1 MAAGH
6 VSPIWPV
13 NELSGQSTLPKP
25 TLLLVYV
32 SYLILSVPGRKDTIA
47 KALTQPVISALL
59 ETGNI
64 ACVEPRSTCA
74 LIPQH
79 GRNSAPLPW
88 GHLSPS
94 PPGPFFLCLF
104 WKSCG
109 SSCGTKPWEQ
119 ELNRSAFEREH
130 RP

>member
-1 MAAGH
+1 MATGH

-32 SYLILSVPGRKDTIA
+32 SYLISSVPGRKDTIA

-59 ETGNI
+59 ESGNI

-79 GRNSAPLPW
+79 GRISAPLPW

-94 PPGPFFLCLF
+94 PPGPFLFASFARVPDACL
-104 WKSCG
+104 S
-109 SSCGTKPWEQ
+109 TMA
-119 ELNRSAFEREH
+119 LNRCCDMRCVEE
-130 RP
+130 